1 MIIKT
6 QEEAEERYIFLR
18 LFEHDLYLAKSSI
31 LMIKRYKKRDV
42 KHSIFRAA
50 VISYARPFSKNYGRI
65 KNHRLDKSIVPTKH
79 KVLHDDLLEF
89 RNQWFTHTDIKA
101 HDPTLVRWP
110 TKSGYTY
117 PIAFKNLFAKPF
129 ENKLPEMS
137 ALIQEVRDAIIE
149 EEQMIESQWSDSV

>member
-6 QEEAEERYIFLR
+6 QEEVEERYIFLR

-42 KHSIFRAA
+42 KHALYRDA